1 MNSSE
6 SNPLK
11 LLVVGKTGVGKSA
24 LCNFLFGQTIFESAA
39 GKPVT
44 SFEDNFQSHQF
55 KVAEVNVVVFDTV
68 GIEVTNVE
76 RWGIELDKF
85 LNSAEV
91 HGILYVLNASSARI
105 ENFEIDLIKKFTARN
120 SPIILS
126 LTHTDVASVEQIQGI
141 RSQLIGIKHLS
152 IVEVCSVQKKLR
164 GGRSSISDEE
174 LKTIHT
180 DLASTFLKTSGLY
193 YTYKV
198 IFELFDM
205 GFIELSNAKNAILNE
220 IYKENFSL
228 FNISEWEEKSE
239 NLGENIEKKLAEIGR
254 NVEKQ
259 ANSLV
264 GFGNALDPYINNNG
278 FGIRFDEIT
287 AGFDDF
293 NDFDIES
300 INSIREIQ
308 EKVNVLEDDKKGF
321 FSKFGAVFSVGLKCA
336 TPESSL
342 KKIVEDVYG
351 VINIKIFEMQ
361 MKLEKDF
368 KNESWSVK

>member
-120 SPIILS
+120 SPVILS
-126 LTHTDVASVEQIQGI
+126 LTHTDVASAEQIQGI

-198 IFELFDM
+198 FFKLFDM
-205 GFIELSNAKNAILNE
+205 GYIELSNVKNAILNE
-220 IYKENFSL
+220 VYKENFSL
-228 FNISEWEEKSE
+228 FNIAEWEKKGER
-239 NLGENIEKKLAEIGR
+239 LGENVEKKLAEIGE

-259 ANSLV
+259 FDNLMDFSD
-264 GFGNALDPYINNNG
+264 ALDPYINNS
-278 FGIRFDEIT
+278 FSIRFDEIT
-287 AGFDDF
+287 ASFD
-293 NDFDIES
+293 DFDIES
-300 INSIREIQ
+300 IDSMKKIQ
-308 EKVNVLEDDKKGF
+308 EKINVLEDDKKGF

-342 KKIVEDVYG
+342 KNIIEDAFG
-351 VINIKIFEMQ
+351 VINVKIFEMQ